1 MRGESQS
8 ERALA
13 TGIWWMALG
22 YFVFYIPYSALVK
35 AMTSGLLAP
44 SAIVADGAANLN
56 GLQILPAVLIGT
68 VLTMPVILLALGWYR
83 YMEHKSMFG
92 RRVPCPSRWAACSG
106 VAFAVI
112 IVSTTLAYSFKG
124 VSILFALLLMR
135 GGVLIMSP
143 LIDHLFK
150 IPVHWYS
157 WLGFTSS
164 VIALAIAVAGVPEYT
179 LAGLVLLNL
188 CIYLAGYTVRLQ
200 CMTHYAKD
208 IDESVNRRFFVEEIS
223 VAMLVLAFVPGLLA
237 FLQLGV
243 VGQALHSGFA
253 AVVTTDLV
261 WPALLIGVLYGC
273 LGIFGSLIYLN
284 RRENTFA
291 IPVNRCSSLLSGVVA
306 SSALFLWFGGSPIS
320 TSQLLSVAI
329 ILAALML
336 MSFFDARHFRRDGHW
351 FHQRIFLF
359 ICDHNRARSP
369 MASALCNDHLV
380 KLFGVPLVNANNPEL
395 LAKSAGLDLPR
406 QRNLKPEAKDA
417 LQALGVVPPKHR
429 AQLVS
434 SYDMHRSE
442 RILCMT
448 DAQKTRL
455 IEKFPWAVDKIDS
468 LQVDQDLHGSP
479 NSGADQHLPV
489 ARQLRTKIGHWLAD
503 NLEPNDNREVIPS

>member
-1 MRGESQS
+1 
-8 ERALA
+8 
-13 TGIWWMALG
+13 
-22 YFVFYIPYSALVK
+22 
-35 AMTSGLLAP
+35 
-44 SAIVADGAANLN
+44 
-56 GLQILPAVLIGT
+56 
-68 VLTMPVILLALGWYR
+68 
-83 YMEHKSMFG
+83 
-92 RRVPCPSRWAACSG
+92 
-106 VAFAVI
+106 
-112 IVSTTLAYSFKG
+112 
-124 VSILFALLLMR
+124 
-135 GGVLIMSP
+135 
-143 LIDHLFK
+143 
-150 IPVHWYS
+150 
-157 WLGFTSS
+157 
-164 VIALAIAVAGVPEYT
+164 
-179 LAGLVLLNL
+179 
-188 CIYLAGYTVRLQ
+188 
-200 CMTHYAKD
+200 
-208 IDESVNRRFFVEEIS
+208 
-223 VAMLVLAFVPGLLA
+223 
-237 FLQLGV
+237 
-243 VGQALHSGFA
+243 
-253 AVVTTDLV
+253 
-261 WPALLIGVLYGC
+261 
-273 LGIFGSLIYLN
+273 
-284 RRENTFA
+284 
-291 IPVNRCSSLLSGVVA
+291 
-306 SSALFLWFGGSPIS
+306 
-320 TSQLLSVAI
+320 
-329 ILAALML
+329 ML

-369 MASALCNDHLV
+369 MASALCNDHFA